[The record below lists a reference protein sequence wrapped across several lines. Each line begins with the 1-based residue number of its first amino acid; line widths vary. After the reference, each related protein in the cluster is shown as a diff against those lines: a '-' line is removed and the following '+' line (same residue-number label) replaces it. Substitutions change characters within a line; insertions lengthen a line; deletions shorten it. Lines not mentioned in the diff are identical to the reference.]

1 MVFIVLLVGMK
12 LKRGGKWAFVDL
24 TNEQKVIR
32 KINNLHSIRLGA
44 T

>member
-1 MVFIVLLVGMK
+1 MAVFMGIK
-12 LKRGGKWAFVDL
+12 LKRGGKWGFVDL

>member
-1 MVFIVLLVGMK
+1 MFIALFVGIK

-24 TNEQKVIR
+24 SNEQKVIR